1 MKLLIA
7 TLLLAL
13 FVFSFAYPYYD
24 DEAEALADDL
34 EATTLLLFRSRKK
47 KFRDCLL
54 ECERIAGDRAREG
67 CKESC
72 RVRFG
77 RK

>member
-7 TLLLAL
+7 TLLLSLLVIA
-13 FVFSFAYPYYD
+13 FAFPYD
-24 DEAEALADDL
+24 DEAETLEDL
-34 EATTLLLFRSRKK
+34 EATTLLLFRSRTK

-54 ECERIAGDRAREG
+54 ECERIAGERAREG

-77 RK
+77 RKK